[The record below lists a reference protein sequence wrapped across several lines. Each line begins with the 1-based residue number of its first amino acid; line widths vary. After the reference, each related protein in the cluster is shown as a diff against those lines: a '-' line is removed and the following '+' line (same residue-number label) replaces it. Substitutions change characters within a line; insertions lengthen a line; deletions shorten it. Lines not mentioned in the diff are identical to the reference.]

1 MLVFVLYSTE
11 ENLVSFLCCCFAKVL
26 PSHFKNVPP
35 VPVHFVCCSQSFP
48 AALSVFVFPR
58 SWELRTQK
66 LKSHLV
72 GTQSLNVL
80 PFKPEVGQ
88 YIAIHATLTARD
100 FSSLLISAL
109 PVRSPAFFPKHLP
122 IFFCVGC
129 G

>member
-1 MLVFVLYSTE
+1 MGYTFKKKTQKAGVEGGGKRLNREPHTVHKLLLY
-11 ENLVSFLCCCFAKVL
+11 VSSAT
-26 PSHFKNVPP
+26 PH
-35 VPVHFVCCSQSFP
+35 
-48 AALSVFVFPR
+48 PR
-58 SWELRTQK
+58 SWKLRTQK